1 MSVIIQ
7 HKRGTASQWTTL
19 NPTLAA
25 GEVGWESDTNKFKIG
40 TGSTAWTS
48 LLYATLTPA
57 QLSSTYASLTANNTF
72 TGNQTW
78 NNSVSL
84 GPALNASV
92 GFEIGY
98 LGGTATTP
106 YIDFHSGATAID
118 FDSRIIANGGNGT
131 NGQGTLTYTAATN
144 IFTGLTRTS
153 AGLNGFGITSTPSAW
168 GGFSPTVEIRNSSSS
183 FSGINFFMN
192 GGAFIRAYDGSGNAK
207 GAWANDG
214 SIVAGPSNTKL
225 GTLSVYADTSGT
237 IGQVIR
243 GALNQSVD
251 LLRTQDNSANTLSKI
266 DYLGKIFVPGGTTI
280 YDYGVETL
288 GSTDTAWKKLIE
300 VTCPTGLYTGA
311 SYQID
316 VVDNLDNYGVLANVP
331 QRFNFH
337 VKITRSTGT
346 QDDTLAAAVM
356 GPSVNYVRVVKTSS
370 SLYEIQV
377 RQPDIYRV
385 VSFKIRRVV
394 HSNTTESYT
403 PSGKTYAGLDA
414 GSTSG
419 TIYLPVND
427 STTVANFLVDNFSQV
442 SSNRMTIQPLGTLA
456 TTTPLLTLTG
466 SGTQNSNYLEIR
478 NNAGTVLS
486 GVTPAGRLYVQRQE
500 GIQFMDGTST
510 LRSRIYSGGNNG
522 MYFDTGGGSTRILT
536 LDGGSETITGNLLY
550 PYGTTRSGLI
560 IRGLSGQTADLQQ
573 WQFFDG
579 TTATTKAYVTPDGSF
594 LTSSTL
600 TTMGNLR
607 VAGTASTGGGAGVIG
622 IANAATAPA
631 SNPTGGGVLFVESGT
646 LKYRGTSNAATTIV
660 NFDGTTPYVGTA
672 SSYFAGHNPEGRLMY
687 NTYLTNDMANAR
699 LRASAVSATQNG
711 TPYSISNANW
721 DAMFDGT
728 ATFFNISPTSGF
740 TFPLVITVPL
750 PRTLTYGA
758 WVGLSFGST
767 FFRANSVTIEVFSLD
782 SSSWVTIFTTTSNTS
797 EDIFASVS
805 GLTNSN
811 ATGINQVRYTISD
824 PNSSQLRLQHL
835 WAYNFN
841 SDMWSQTMMPR
852 GGGSFYGPISATTV
866 SDAVV
871 MSVRGA
877 ASGGASIQTNDLQRW
892 QTWDG
897 TTTTTR
903 ARIDSGGNLKASN
916 VATLNSIAQ
925 LAESNSGGL
934 FVMGR
939 ATAQASSPGLNT
951 GSLYFRDGTTSGTL
965 RLATRTGASGIEETI
980 VDNLSSTGSTAGA
993 QFVGAGGVRT
1003 SGLINTN
1010 SSQYG
1015 NNILFSAPASTTY
1028 YLLATLPISTAGTYD
1043 HLKIDAMYG
1052 VWTGGTMST
1061 STYIFSNRDAF
1072 VWKHYLSGAGVLGNV
1087 KLRAYSQVDGS
1098 VQIWASGEAGQFMK
1112 FAYNISSA
1120 QNVTTVAV
1128 PVSTTT
1134 APSGTVVF
1142 DSSNVSTYPPV
1153 ENKHGGLNIF
1163 GTATGTIPFSVRGV
1177 SGQTADLVKIQNNTP
1192 TDLFAISS
1200 AGLITAKVVSNAAN
1214 QSRGILLSN
1223 TSDLWQSGL
1232 YLKSDGSGNPR
1243 LTLLAPTGALGEAIS
1258 IDSAAK
1264 VGFNNINP
1272 TGQVDITTASTTR
1285 VPLIIRPQTSQTAD
1299 LLQIRNSA
1307 DNANLFRV
1315 TSSGDASLGALALGS
1330 GTIYGSSSWLNI
1342 VNSAASQIGI
1352 IVRGASGQSAN
1363 LQEWQD
1369 SSPAILA
1376 KVDSV
1381 GAFTTNSA
1389 NGYSIAGAAA
1399 FKSLNSGQ
1407 TMLLTAGSAVS
1418 TNPHVVIR
1426 QSASQTGDLIQ
1437 WQTSTPTTVASVS
1450 QTGVITTTGLTLSST
1465 TSPITLNGS
1474 VGTSGQVL
1482 TSAGAGATP
1491 TWRDGP
1497 VDGTTTTAT
1506 IGFGFMGLPQNA
1518 TTTGAYT
1525 IAAADAGKHIYAS
1538 ATRTVTID
1546 SNTNLALPIGT
1557 TLTFI
1562 AGTGATMTIAITSDT
1577 MYLAG
1582 PGTTGSRT
1590 LAPFGMATAVKLT
1603 STTWMISGNGL
1614 T

>member
-1 MSVIIQ
+1 
-7 HKRGTASQWTTL
+7 
-19 NPTLAA
+19 
-25 GEVGWESDTNKFKIG
+25 
-40 TGSTAWTS
+40 
-48 LLYATLTPA
+48 
-57 QLSSTYASLTANNTF
+57 
-72 TGNQTW
+72 
-78 NNSVSL
+78 
-84 GPALNASV
+84 
-92 GFEIGY
+92 
-98 LGGTATTP
+98 
-106 YIDFHSGATAID
+106 
-118 FDSRIIANGGNGT
+118 
-131 NGQGTLTYTAATN
+131 
-144 IFTGLTRTS
+144 
-153 AGLNGFGITSTPSAW
+153 
-168 GGFSPTVEIRNSSSS
+168 
-183 FSGINFFMN
+183 
-192 GGAFIRAYDGSGNAK
+192 
-207 GAWANDG
+207 
-214 SIVAGPSNTKL
+214 
-225 GTLSVYADTSGT
+225 
-237 IGQVIR
+237 
-243 GALNQSVD
+243 
-251 LLRTQDNSANTLSKI
+251 
-266 DYLGKIFVPGGTTI
+266 
-280 YDYGVETL
+280 
-288 GSTDTAWKKLIE
+288 
-300 VTCPTGLYTGA
+300 
-311 SYQID
+311 
-316 VVDNLDNYGVLANVP
+316 
-331 QRFNFH
+331 
-337 VKITRSTGT
+337 
-346 QDDTLAAAVM
+346 
-356 GPSVNYVRVVKTSS
+356 
-370 SLYEIQV
+370 
-377 RQPDIYRV
+377 
-385 VSFKIRRVV
+385 
-394 HSNTTESYT
+394 
-403 PSGKTYAGLDA
+403 
-414 GSTSG
+414 
-419 TIYLPVND
+419 
-427 STTVANFLVDNFSQV
+427 
-442 SSNRMTIQPLGTLA
+442 
-456 TTTPLLTLTG
+456 
-466 SGTQNSNYLEIR
+466 
-478 NNAGTVLS
+478 
-486 GVTPAGRLYVQRQE
+486 
-500 GIQFMDGTST
+500 
-510 LRSRIYSGGNNG
+510 
-522 MYFDTGGGSTRILT
+522 
-536 LDGGSETITGNLLY
+536 
-550 PYGTTRSGLI
+550 
-560 IRGLSGQTADLQQ
+560 
-573 WQFFDG
+573 
-579 TTATTKAYVTPDGSF
+579 
-594 LTSSTL
+594 
-600 TTMGNLR
+600 
-607 VAGTASTGGGAGVIG
+607 
-622 IANAATAPA
+622 
-631 SNPTGGGVLFVESGT
+631 
-646 LKYRGTSNAATTIV
+646 
-660 NFDGTTPYVGTA
+660 
-672 SSYFAGHNPEGRLMY
+672 
-687 NTYLTNDMANAR
+687 
-699 LRASAVSATQNG
+699 
-711 TPYSISNANW
+711 
-721 DAMFDGT
+721 
-728 ATFFNISPTSGF
+728 
-740 TFPLVITVPL
+740 
-750 PRTLTYGA
+750 
-758 WVGLSFGST
+758 
-767 FFRANSVTIEVFSLD
+767 
-782 SSSWVTIFTTTSNTS
+782 
-797 EDIFASVS
+797 
-805 GLTNSN
+805 
-811 ATGINQVRYTISD
+811 
-824 PNSSQLRLQHL
+824 
-835 WAYNFN
+835 
-841 SDMWSQTMMPR
+841 MMPR

-903 ARIDSGGNLKASN
+903 ARVDSGGNLKATN

-925 LAESNSGGL
+925 MAESNSGAL
-934 FVMGR
+934 LIMGR
-939 ATAQASSPGLNT
+939 ATAQASAPGLNAGT
-951 GSLYFRDGTTSGTL
+951 LYFRDGTTSGTL
-965 RLATRTGASGIEETI
+965 KLATRTGASGIEETI
-980 VDNLSSTGSTAGA
+980 IDNLSSTGSTAGA

-1052 VWTGGTMST
+1052 LWGSGTMST

-1072 VWKHYLSGAGVLGNV
+1072 VWKHYLSGTGVLGNV

-1120 QNVTTVAV
+1120 QNVTTVAI

-1465 TSPITLNGS
+1465 TSPITLNAS

-1491 TWRDGP
+1491 TWTTVSGGSFTGGTLTSGLTLAAGASTPLIPLTFTPNASTPTAVAGGMDY
-1497 VDGTTTTAT
+1497 DGTAFYSTPNATSGRAVIATPYYYATPVASYGPDYTLSGAAQSVLGGATVGITLPAGNTYEVELFVKTQQQYFGDTTCTFLHAWNASTVSGSPTANLVYTLDYGNNTTSFATAT
-1506 IGFGFMGLPQNA
+1506 TMSSVNLTVAA
-1518 TTTGAYT
+1518 TTVTVGAS
-1525 IAAADAGKHIYAS
+1525 IS
-1538 ATRTVTID
+1538 
-1546 SNTNLALPIGT
+1546 
-1557 TLTFI
+1557 
-1562 AGTGATMTIAITSDT
+1562 
-1577 MYLAG
+1577 
-1582 PGTTGSRT
+1582 TGSRYMIYRAKGILRVTGTGSIKFYPT
-1590 LAPFGMATAVKLT
+1590 LGTTNAATANAITIYHGSYFKVT
-1603 STTWMISGNGL
+1603 PIGNG
-1614 T
+1614 TVTTIGTWA